1 MTAETKSFV
10 HSDALRT
17 VAVNGA
23 YNASRALS
31 KWLHRGVRL
40 NTDGF
45 RMVPIT
51 NVASTVCGEDETV
64 AAVHL
69 PLDGDLDGHLLLVFP
84 EKVGLALSDMMMQL
98 PVGTSKAFTD
108 LEESCLCE
116 TGNIVGSSYA
126 NSLAKWLELSI
137 EPSVPTFACDMA
149 SSILDPLLMEQAM
162 SHDEV
167 LMASTEFLLDG
178 DRVEWS
184 LLLLPTNDSLAKMES
199 RCHAE
204 TARREA
210 LQTIAINGAFNASR
224 AMSKWLKKGVKLDT
238 DGFSRVSLNDVTA
251 QFDENEPI
259 IALVMDLQEQMH
271 GFAVLAMQETD
282 ARCLVD
288 LLMQQSPGTTKEFGE
303 IERSCL
309 EETGNIISGSYVNS
323 WSTWLEIEIEPYVPQ
338 FVNDL
343 PGAILQGVLAE
354 QALVGDEA
362 FMARTNFFINDQ
374 SLEWLFMLLP
384 SPSAMRL
391 IETSCK

>member
-1 MTAETKSFV
+1 MTAKTASMV
-10 HSDALRT
+10 SSDALRT

-31 KWLHRGVRL
+31 KWLKRGVRL

-45 RMVPIT
+45 QLVPIT
-51 NVASTVCGEDETV
+51 QVASTVCGEDETV

-69 PLDGDLDGHLLLVFP
+69 PLEGDLDGHLLLVFP
-84 EKVGLALSDMMMQL
+84 EKVGLALADMMLQV
-98 PVGTSKAFTD
+98 PVGTSREFTE
-108 LEESCLCE
+108 LEESGLCE

-137 EPSVPTFACDMA
+137 EPGVPSFACDMA

-162 SHDEV
+162 SHDDV
-167 LMASTEFLLDG
+167 LLAATEFLLDG

-184 LLLLPTNDSLAKMES
+184 LLLLPTNASLAKMES
-199 RCHAE
+199 RCQAE
-204 TARREA
+204 TARKEA

-224 AMSKWLKKGVKLDT
+224 AMSKWLKQGVKLDT
-238 DGFSRVSLNDVTA
+238 DGFCRVSLDQVGSEF
-251 QFDENEPI
+251 QPGDPI
-259 IALVMDLQEQMH
+259 VALIMDLQEQMH
-271 GFAVLAMQETD
+271 GFAVLAMAEKD
-282 ARCLVD
+282 ARQLVD
-288 LLMQQSPGTTKEFGE
+288 ILMGNPPGTVKELGE
-303 IERSCL
+303 LERSCL

-338 FVNDL
+338 FVHDL
-343 PGAILQGVLAE
+343 PGAILQSVLAE

-362 FMARTNFFINDQ
+362 FLSRTSFYINDQ
-374 SLEWLFMLLP
+374 SLEWLFMLIP